1 MVSIVLASRVSF
13 AKALFAMTI
22 SAGERIGHYVV
33 LSPLGAGGMGEV
45 YRARDEE
52 LGREI
57 ALKILPDHL
66 REDRTALTRF
76 AREAKA
82 VAALSHPNIIA
93 IHQFDT
99 TGNTPYLVMELLEG
113 ETLGARLAR
122 SSFSWRQAAEIGAQ
136 IADALAAA
144 HSRAIVHRDLKPS
157 NIFLTAAGRQV
168 KLLDFGLARDDRR
181 REATDDVPTDIRT
194 RSGTVL
200 GTPSYMSPEQASGE
214 VVDSRTDIFSLGCI
228 LYEMLSGRSPF
239 ARPTASQ
246 SITAVLRDDVD
257 PHHLQ
262 APLEMKR
269 VIARCLEKNPEDRF
283 QSAADIALDLRAA
296 LAERLSR
303 PRSRQALIWGVG
315 AAAIVAIAVIA
326 VLMRPPRLTTPQVSS
341 FAVLP
346 FENGTGAKE
355 SEFLCDGITE
365 DLINTLSRLP
375 DIRVLA
381 RTTAFT
387 YKGKTLDLDRL
398 KRELK
403 VDAILTGRITAQGER
418 LFVQADLIDL
428 DTKAQIWGKR
438 YQQATSDPIAIQQE
452 IVGDVVDRLR
462 IPMSSEQQA
471 DLNSRPTSS
480 REAFELYLRGRHEWN
495 KRSPAGVTN
504 ARRYFQQAIDRD
516 PAFAAAYAG
525 LADSYIIMGGRLR
538 LLSKEEAH
546 SKAEAAARRALEID
560 PRMAEAHASLGQIHS
575 NEFRWK
581 SAEKELRQSIELNP
595 NYATARVW
603 YSLVLQATGQFEH
616 GLREI
621 RKAAVIDPLAPN
633 TSSNLGR
640 CLLVLGDYPAAIV
653 EARRAIDVDPN
664 FGGGYWI
671 LSMAYDSQ
679 GKYELAAE
687 AARRTIERPDLPNAG
702 RAMLGRAYAK
712 LGQPAEARSLAHEL
726 ERGWKDGQVSP
737 TQIAWIYSAL
747 GEKDLAFIWLERAFE
762 TRDVS
767 LRDSIRLVP
776 LSELRDDLRYN
787 DLLQR
792 MLTVEK

>member
-1 MVSIVLASRVSF
+1 
-13 AKALFAMTI
+13 MTI
-22 SAGERIGHYVV
+22 SAGDRLGHYVV

-45 YRARDEE
+45 YRARDEV

-99 TGNTPYLVMELLEG
+99 TGDTPYLVMELLDG
-113 ETLGARLAR
+113 ETLQARLVR
-122 SSFSWRQAAEIGAQ
+122 SSLSWRQAAEIGAQ

-157 NIFLTAAGRQV
+157 NIFLTSAGRQV
-168 KLLDFGLARDDRR
+168 KLLDFGLARDDQR
-181 REATDDVPTDIRT
+181 REATEDMPTDIRT

-214 VVDSRTDIFSLGCI
+214 VADSRTDIFSFGCI

-246 SITAVLRDDVD
+246 SLTAVLRDDVD
-257 PHHLQ
+257 PHPLQ

-269 VIARCLEKNPEDRF
+269 VIARCLEKNPEERF

-296 LAERLSR
+296 LAERPRRPLSR
-303 PRSRQALIWGVG
+303 RALIWGAG
-315 AAAIVAIAVIA
+315 AAAITAIVVIG
-326 VLMRPPRLTTPQVSS
+326 VLTRSSRLTTPKVAS

-387 YKGKTLDLDRL
+387 YKGKALDLDRL
-398 KRELK
+398 ERELK

-452 IVGDVVDRLR
+452 IIGDVVDRLR
-462 IPMSSEQQA
+462 IPISSDQRT
-471 DLNSRPTSS
+471 DLISPPTSS

-495 KRSPAGVTN
+495 KRSPEGVTG
-504 ARRYFQQAIDRD
+504 ARKYFQQAIDSD

-525 LADSYIIMGGRLR
+525 LADSYILMGGRLR
-538 LLSKEEAH
+538 VLPKEEAYA
-546 SKAEAAARRALEID
+546 KAEAAARRALEID

-581 SAEKELRQSIELNP
+581 SAEKEFRQSIELNQ
-595 NYATARVW
+595 NYATARLW
-603 YSLVLQATGQFEH
+603 YSLVLQMTGRLEP
-616 GLREI
+616 GLGEL
-621 RKAAVIDPLAPN
+621 RKAAAIDPLAPN
-633 TSSNLGR
+633 IFANLAR
-640 CLLVLGDYPAAIV
+640 CLLLLGDYTGAIA
-653 EARRAIDVDPN
+653 EARRGIDLNPN
-664 FGGGYWI
+664 FADGYAV
-671 LSMAYDSQ
+671 LGLAYHYQ
-679 GKYELAAE
+679 GEYDLAAE
-687 AARRTIERPDLPNAG
+687 SFQRMIEIPGPPNWG
-702 RAMLGRAYAK
+702 RAMLGRTQAK
-712 LGQPAEARSLAHEL
+712 LGRTAEARSVAREL
-726 ERGWKDGQVSP
+726 EGAWSTGQVAPS
-737 TQIAWIYSAL
+737 QIAWIYSAL
-747 GEKDLAFIWLERAFE
+747 GEKDRAFFWLERAFE
-762 TRDVS
+762 TRDVT
-767 LRDSIRLVP
+767 LRDTIRMVM
-776 LSELRDDLRYN
+776 LSELRDDPRYD